1 MGDQNNVIPPE
12 GVSSEKISSEK
23 VSSERRKGA
32 FKRRFNIVATILGLI
47 GYLAAFQG
55 GETLIIKSVVEPHP
69 EFNRLLE
76 DLEKGELEPLPDEE
90 KKRLRGIVFGDP
102 VFVGVGVS
110 IVLVIPLILGA
121 AITVFSGGMREAIA
135 ALGIGAIYIATAE
148 AGMLEILLV
157 ILPLNVGLAAGGGWL
172 GLKIFRNNGRR

>member
-1 MGDQNNVIPPE
+1 VSDQKNVIPSE
-12 GVSSEKISSEK
+12 GGSSETIRSEM
-23 VSSERRKGA
+23 RKGA
-32 FKRRFNIVATILGLI
+32 FKRRFNIVATILGLL

-69 EFNRLLE
+69 EFNRMLE

-102 VFVGVGVS
+102 VFVGVGLS
-110 IVLVIPLILGA
+110 IVLVIPLIIGA
-121 AITVFSGGMREAIA
+121 AITVFSRGLREAIA
-135 ALGIGAIYIATAE
+135 ALALGAIYIATAD

-157 ILPLNVGLAAGGGWL
+157 MLPLNVGLAAGGGWL
-172 GLKIFRNNGRR
+172 GLKISRNNGRR